1 MGDITLL
8 SVASG
13 YNLTSINANFTTLKN
28 SINDD
33 VLHLNGGNNVMAQDL
48 DMNSNRILNLT
59 AAVDAADPVRKAEF
73 DAYLLSVS
81 SLAVVPLQQARQT
94 GNGSTTAFNAPSTA
108 YQSEASFFI
117 QVDGVTQRPAT
128 DYTCNASGN
137 IDFTT
142 APPNQADID
151 IRLFQPTTTPFAVSL
166 QITTKAANTI
176 NAGVV
181 ALGNYNYLEIDTAG
195 AASTDDLDTIT
206 GGIFDGQIIIV
217 KAADSAR
224 TVVCKDGTGNL
235 RLAGDFSL
243 DHADDRIQL
252 MYDGTNFVELS
263 RSSNA

>member
-13 YNLTSINANFTTLKN
+13 YNLTSINANFTTLKD

-33 VLHLNGGNNVMAQDL
+33 VLHRGGGNNSMSQQL
-48 DMNSNRILNLT
+48 DMNSNRIINLL
-59 AAVDAADPVRKAEF
+59 AASTDSEPVRKAEF
-73 DAYLLSVS
+73 DNYLLSVS
-81 SLAVVPLQQARQT
+81 SLSVVPLQQPRQT

-117 QVDGVTQRPAT
+117 QIDGVAQRPTT
-128 DYTCNASGN
+128 DFTCNVSGN
-137 IDFTT
+137 IDFTS
-142 APPNQADID
+142 APPDESDID
-151 IRLFQPTTTPFAVSL
+151 IRLFQPSTTPFAVGL
-166 QITTKAANTI
+166 QITTKFAVTI
-176 NAGVV
+176 SAG
-181 ALGNYNYLEIDTAG
+181 AFTLGNYNYCEVDTAG

-206 GGIFDGQIIIV
+206 GGVYDGQIIIL
-217 KAADSAR
+217 KAANSAR